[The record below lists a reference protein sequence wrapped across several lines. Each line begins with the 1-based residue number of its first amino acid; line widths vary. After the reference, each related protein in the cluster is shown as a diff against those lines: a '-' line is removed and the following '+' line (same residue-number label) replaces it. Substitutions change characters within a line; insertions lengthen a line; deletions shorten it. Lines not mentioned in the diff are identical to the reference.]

1 MFLRFEVAE
10 APVHALDTGTKQTNI
25 ASSAETQTKF
35 PKQDWFSITHE
46 TQMEGRLMVD
56 AMAQT
61 DRVYASDW
69 NGDTA
74 QESINIDLLK
84 LLKDEIAF
92 LHGELSPE
100 LRSNQKTIKFLL
112 EQNSHYQTH
121 QRKCSFFY

>member
-35 PKQDWFSITHE
+35 PKQDWFSITRE
-46 TQMEGRLMVD
+46 TQMEGRLMLD

-61 DRVYASDW
+61 DRVYASDR